1 MLTSLTLWT
10 NTSRGAG
17 GGEGQTAADMLN
29 LKYFSPVYLLEGAA
43 GQLQRGRHCYTI
55 LLSEN
60 AI

>member
-1 MLTSLTLWT
+1 MSNVHDSVFVRVRVHVQVLVWVPPVTNGML
-10 NTSRGAG
+10 
-17 GGEGQTAADMLN
+17 
-29 LKYFSPVYLLEGAA
+29 VEGAA

>member
-1 MLTSLTLWT
+1 MQGECVSWT
-10 NTSRGAG
+10 AEGMKVLG
-17 GGEGQTAADMLN
+17 GGALPQ
-29 LKYFSPVYLLEGAA
+29 PLLEGAA